1 MNPYVEIIF
10 RSILSV
16 IALVAASRLIGQKFS
31 VIAGV
36 SIGALGAIFSL
47 DRNLSV
53 WYGLTA
59 LATWS
64 VLLFLFAI
72 ISIKSTSFRS
82 VVNGKPTVL
91 IENGKVLEEN
101 LRKNRVTVND
111 MMALLRE
118 KNAFKLSDVELGVL
132 ESDGQMSVMKKS
144 ELEPITPV
152 LQGITVENEQMP
164 RVVIMDGHLVKQ
176 TMDDMGISFGW
187 LMGEAMKQGAKDL
200 TDVFLAQIDS
210 KGNVYF
216 DLYQDNLKRTQMKG
230 RSLLLASL
238 KKMQAELE
246 TYSYQTDHLE
256 SKEMYMSDAQSLQD
270 IINEMRPY
278 LRE

>member
-16 IALVAASRLIGQKFS
+16 IALVAASSLIGQKFS

-176 TMDDMGISFGW
+176 TMDDLGISFGW

>member
-176 TMDDMGISFGW
+176 ALDDLGISFGW